1 MRIFV
6 KILVGLVVVL
16 VSVAAGAAG
25 FAQVGSEMKLHR
37 IVKVQVTPIRFR
49 PIRQRSIVALIF
61 TCHGAVPSAMA
72 TTAPAKLSLTTA
84 VFS

>member
-6 KILVGLVVVL
+6 KILVGLVVAL

-25 FAQVGSEMKLHR
+25 FAQFGSEMKLHR
-37 IVKVQVTPIRFR
+37 IVKVQVTPI
-49 PIRQRSIVALIF
+49 PLPADQAALDRGAIF

-72 TTAPAKLSLTTA
+72 PTAPAKLSLTTA